1 MDFPKRKTYK
11 TRPQC
16 YKAHK
21 FWTGLWVCCGLSLL
35 VSGAVGC
42 AAGSARKAGPAHL
55 NPSVSGVDFA
65 VFFGFSADRDTLWL
79 KEANGG
85 WVAMTRSDL
94 IGERYGADAV
104 VNPKVATW
112 STTHAPHLMA
122 LPRSNDWVA
131 SGYTDRIGGLDAE
144 GKTGLVYLGG
154 DGGLDE
160 EALVAS
166 GATVLTSYPF
176 GDPMNGVEERTG
188 VRVVP
193 LREYEEPAPLARAE
207 YVKVFGWLTGQLPAA
222 DSVFNAIVGRYDAA
236 RLRGLQAAQNGGRPV
251 VFTGSEQGGRWTAPA
266 GDGLVARLVEDAGGA
281 YLLSA
286 GTERALDLRRVGS
299 NIEMD
304 REQFAVLAADADAW
318 GKVVYAPEGWY
329 KEDAAAALSWLPM
342 DEMLLFHCNTA
353 QVDYFGAAVLEPDRM
368 LSDLVAVLHGLPV
381 DEGATPYFE
390 MTQPRP

>member
-1 MDFPKRKTYK
+1 MDFPKRKTNK
-11 TRPQC
+11 TRPLHIP
-16 YKAHK
+16 APSL
-21 FWTGLWVCCGLSLL
+21 WAGLCGLCLL
-35 VSGAVGC
+35 LTGAVGC
-42 AAGSARKAGPAHL
+42 SVDSDSGAAREGLG
-55 NPSVSGVDFA
+55 PSVYGVDYA

-79 KEANGG
+79 KTANGE
-85 WVAMTRSDL
+85 WQAMTS
-94 IGERYGADAV
+94 EAMSGARFGSQKV
-104 VNPKVATW
+104 VHPKVATW
-112 STTHAPHLMA
+112 STTHAPYLMA

-131 SGYTDRIGGLDAE
+131 SGYTDRIGGLDAA
-144 GKTGLVYLGG
+144 GKSGLVDLGG

-188 VRVVP
+188 IRVMP

-207 YVKVFGWLTGQLPAA
+207 YIKVFGWLTGQLPAA

-236 RLRGLQAAQNGGRPV
+236 RLRGTLAAENSGRPV
-251 VFTGSEQGGRWTAPA
+251 VFTGSEQGGTWTAPA

-281 YLLSA
+281 YLLNA
-286 GTERALDLRRVGS
+286 ETEEALNLRRVGS

-329 KEDAAAALSWLPM
+329 EEDAAAALSWLPM

-353 QVDYFGAAVLEPDRM
+353 QVDYFGAAVLEPDLM
-368 LSDLVAVLHGLPV
+368 LSDLVGVLHGLPV
-381 DEGATPYFE
+381 EQEQSPYFQL
-390 MTQPRP
+390 TQPRP

>member
-1 MDFPKRKTYK
+1 M
-11 TRPQC
+11 
-16 YKAHK
+16 
-21 FWTGLWVCCGLSLL
+21 CCGLSLL

-251 VFTGSEQGGRWTAPA
+251 VFTGSEQGGTWTAPA

-381 DEGATPYFE
+381 DEGATPYFQ